1 MHSTVKRILLSLWLI
16 LILGLTING
25 VMAQSSDDARLRFVH
40 AIPEAAAVDVY
51 TDGQLTISGLEYGE
65 ASTYAFVPV
74 GDHQITVTPTGASNS
89 IWQQTVNAGN
99 GAALT
104 LVAASTSSPTFL
116 IYPEDLSPIAL
127 GKARL
132 TAIHAIAGG
141 PAVDLLLTDGRL
153 VLPGVQFGQ
162 PASTLD
168 IPTFGFD
175 FAIVPSGQ
183 GVDAALATLPTLPLA
198 TSTSYML
205 LIYGTLD
212 QPETLLLSSA
222 TTAEAAGGFVRVV
235 HGVSGAPAVDVY
247 MNDTLVVPSL
257 AFGGFT
263 EHVAVPAGTY
273 NVAIRAAGSD
283 QNLLTGTL
291 PVEAGQALTVA
302 ALGTP
307 DQINVNVFTDNIGG
321 LDAANARL
329 SLINA
334 VPGDGTI
341 SASLENGTSLAD
353 NLTFG
358 SASEAVT
365 IAPSTRSIQVQ
376 ATSGSDTTTV
386 DIPSANFYGG
396 VYYNLLVVSDN
407 GEVKVLSAP
416 TSLVQGIAS
425 APGAAAAIAAAPTVE
440 PTLPPPP
447 TPAPTATPP
456 TEAVVEPPAVPT
468 VAPAAPAGPTA
479 RVFNLDADR
488 NLQLRQYP
496 DSNSL
501 SLGTVPP
508 GTILLLNGRAG
519 AIEEIPFS
527 ATPRPPEDYEFVD
540 PATLLTDPKEDLDP
554 TATWLNVTYI
564 TPDGGSITAWAN
576 ALYLDVRN
584 PRGERIKLASLPLV
598 ASNLPG
604 EASNTG
610 VTGPTVPANRVA
622 AIAFNLDTDVNLNIR
637 RTADPNSEVLARVPT
652 GTIMEFLGLK
662 EDKEW
667 VFVRYTPPE
676 GGEVTGWV
684 SAQYIQYAFNNR
696 PIDLDEMEERD
707 LLVITPDGERGEVTA
722 GIGPAAIP
730 TVNPIKDNFVATV
743 VLNEGANLNLRRSP
757 DANSEVLVRLPSG
770 TQVIVTS
777 RTADGQWL
785 FVTFEDTT
793 GWIAARSDVAT
804 FVRVTFN
811 GRPANVEEIPL
822 STGETGEAL
831 VTATPASEANLTDIP
846 VRVTDLVV
854 AMTGSP
860 GGDNQGLPILSAGQ
874 EATLLFTDGTF
885 SYIELPDGI
894 RGWVPAGAVQPR

>member
-1 MHSTVKRILLSLWLI
+1 M
-16 LILGLTING
+16 
-25 VMAQSSDDARLRFVH
+25 
-40 AIPEAAAVDVY
+40 
-51 TDGQLTISGLEYGE
+51 
-65 ASTYAFVPV
+65 
-74 GDHQITVTPTGASNS
+74 
-89 IWQQTVNAGN
+89 
-99 GAALT
+99 
-104 LVAASTSSPTFL
+104 
-116 IYPEDLSPIAL
+116 
-127 GKARL
+127 
-132 TAIHAIAGG
+132 
-141 PAVDLLLTDGRL
+141 
-153 VLPGVQFGQ
+153 
-162 PASTLD
+162 
-168 IPTFGFD
+168 
-175 FAIVPSGQ
+175 
-183 GVDAALATLPTLPLA
+183 
-198 TSTSYML
+198 
-205 LIYGTLD
+205 
-212 QPETLLLSSA
+212 
-222 TTAEAAGGFVRVV
+222 
-235 HGVSGAPAVDVY
+235 
-247 MNDTLVVPSL
+247 
-257 AFGGFT
+257 
-263 EHVAVPAGTY
+263 
-273 NVAIRAAGSD
+273 
-283 QNLLTGTL
+283 
-291 PVEAGQALTVA
+291 
-302 ALGTP
+302 
-307 DQINVNVFTDNIGG
+307 
-321 LDAANARL
+321 
-329 SLINA
+329 
-334 VPGDGTI
+334 
-341 SASLENGTSLAD
+341 
-353 NLTFG
+353 
-358 SASEAVT
+358 
-365 IAPSTRSIQVQ
+365 
-376 ATSGSDTTTV
+376 
-386 DIPSANFYGG
+386 
-396 VYYNLLVVSDN
+396 VSDN
-407 GEVKVLSAP
+407 GGIKLLSAP
-416 TSLVQGIAS
+416 TSLAQGVAS
-425 APGAAAAIAAAPTVE
+425 APGAAAAIAIAPTVE

-447 TPAPTATPP
+447 TPEPTATPL
-456 TEAVVEPPAVPT
+456 TEAVVEPTPVPT

-527 ATPRPPEDYEFVD
+527 AIPRPPEDYEFID

-554 TATWLNVTYI
+554 VATWLNVTYN

-584 PRGERIKLASLPLV
+584 PRGERIMLASLPLV

-622 AIAFNLDTDVNLNIR
+622 AVAFNLDTDVNLNIR
-637 RTADPNSEVLARVPT
+637 RVADPNSEVLARVPT
-652 GTIMEFLGLK
+652 GTIMEFVGLK
-662 EDKEW
+662 EDREW

-684 SAQYIQYAFNNR
+684 SAQYIQYTFNNR

-707 LLVITPDGERGEVTA
+707 LLVITPDDERGEVTA

-804 FVRVTFN
+804 FVRLTFN
-811 GRPANVEEIPL
+811 GRPANIEDIPL
-822 STGETGEAL
+822 STGETGEAAEAI
-831 VTATPASEANLTDIP
+831 VTATPESDANLTQIP

-874 EATLLFTDGTF
+874 EAIMLFTDGTF
-885 SYIELPDGI
+885 SYIELPDGV

>member
-1 MHSTVKRILLSLWLI
+1 MIATVKRVLLSLWLI
-16 LILGLTING
+16 LALGVTIQG
-25 VMAQSSDDARLRFVH
+25 AMAQSSTEARLRFVH
-40 AIPEAAAVDVY
+40 AIPDATAVDVY
-51 TDGQLTISGLEYGE
+51 TDGQLTISGLDYGQ

-74 GDHQITVTPTGASNS
+74 GDHQITVTPTGATNS
-89 IWQQTVNAGN
+89 VWQQTVNVGN

-116 IYPEDLSPIAL
+116 VYPEDLSPIAL

-141 PAVDLLLTDGRL
+141 PSIDLLLTDGRL

-183 GVDAALATLPTLPLA
+183 GVETALTTLPTLPLT

-205 LIYGTLD
+205 LVYGTLD
-212 QPETLLLSSA
+212 EPETLLLSTP
-222 TTAEAAGGFVRVV
+222 TTSDAEGGLVRVA
-235 HGVSGAPAVDVY
+235 HGVSGAPPVDVY

-257 AFGGFT
+257 AFGTFT
-263 EHVAVPAGTY
+263 EHVAIPAGTY

-291 PVEAGQALTVA
+291 PVESGQALTVA

-358 SASEAVT
+358 SVSEAVT

-376 ATSGSDTTTV
+376 VLSGDEPITV
-386 DIPSANFYGG
+386 EIPSLNFYGG
-396 VYYNLLVVSDN
+396 VYYNLLAVSDN
-407 GEVKVLSAP
+407 GEVKLLSAP
-416 TSLVQGIAS
+416 TSLAQGIAS
-425 APGAAAAIAAAPTVE
+425 APGASAIVVAAAPTVE

-447 TPAPTATPP
+447 AVEPTMSP
-456 TEAVVEPPAVPT
+456 TEVPVVPT
-468 VAPAAPAGPTA
+468 TAPAATAGPTA

-501 SLGTVPP
+501 SLGTIPP
-508 GTILLLNGRAG
+508 GTIVLLNGRAG
-519 AIEEIPFS
+519 AIEDIPFS
-527 ATPRPPEDYEFVD
+527 ATPRPPEGYEFVD
-540 PATLLTDPKEDLDP
+540 PASLLTDPKEDLDP
-554 TATWLNVTYI
+554 AATWLNVTYN

-576 ALYLDVRN
+576 GLYLDIRN

-604 EASNTG
+604 EATNTG
-610 VTGPTVPANRVA
+610 VTGPSIPANRVA
-622 AIAFNLDTDVNLNIR
+622 AIAFNLDVDVNLNIR
-637 RTADPNSEVLARVPT
+637 RIADPNSEVLARVPS
-652 GTIMEFLGLK
+652 GTIMEFLGIK
-662 EDKEW
+662 EDREW

-676 GGEVTGWV
+676 GGEITGWV
-684 SAQYIQYAFNNR
+684 SALYVQYTFNDR
-696 PIDLDEMEERD
+696 PIDLDEIEERE
-707 LLVITPDGERGEVTA
+707 LLVITPDETRGEVTA
-722 GIGPAAIP
+722 GIAPAAIP
-730 TVNPIKDNFVATV
+730 TVNPVKDNFVAEV
-743 VLNEGANLNLRRSP
+743 VLDQGSNLNLRRTP
-757 DANSEVLVRLPSG
+757 NANSEVLARLPSG

-777 RTADGQWL
+777 RTGDGQWL
-785 FVTFEDTT
+785 FVTFEDIT
-793 GWIAARSDVAT
+793 GWIAARTEVAT
-804 FVRVTFN
+804 FVRLTFN
-811 GRPANVEEIPL
+811 ARPANIEDVPV
-822 STGETGEAL
+822 STGESGTAVIPPTPTGD
-831 VTATPASEANLTDIP
+831 ANLTQIP
-846 VRVTDLVV
+846 VRVTDSVV

-860 GGDNQGLPILSAGQ
+860 GGDNQGLPILTAGQ
-874 EATLLFTDGTF
+874 EAILLFTDGIF